1 MNKLRNLIESL
12 GLNYK
17 NQILFFILIN
27 VITIAVGIVAFI
39 FFNNPVVI
47 SFVFVFLVLIDYVYL
62 SRYKT
67 LQKTKNLEVT
77 SEFISLLPF
86 FKTYIQNGFSVYQT
100 FKNLIPFCNSDL
112 QDRLILLI
120 EMMDNDKT
128 VTPFIEFARKF
139 NSTLI
144 EQLSLTIFQMID
156 EGNESAHFLQFE
168 VVFSKL
174 IDDEYKNELIKK
186 SNSLGSMTS
195 FPLIGS
201 GLLIVMITFGILSVI
216 GDMINGI

>member
-27 VITIAVGIVAFI
+27 VITIIAGIVAFI
-39 FFNNPVVI
+39 FFRNPVVI
-47 SFVFVFLVLIDYVYL
+47 SFILVFIVLIDYVYL

-100 FKNLIPFCNSDL
+100 FRNLIPFCDNDL
-112 QDRLILLI
+112 QEIGR
-120 EMMDNDKT
+120 
-128 VTPFIEFARKF
+128 
-139 NSTLI
+139 
-144 EQLSLTIFQMID
+144 
-156 EGNESAHFLQFE
+156 AH
-168 VVFSKL
+168 V
-174 IDDEYKNELIKK
+174 
-186 SNSLGSMTS
+186 
-195 FPLIGS
+195 
-201 GLLIVMITFGILSVI
+201 
-216 GDMINGI
+216 

>member
-27 VITIAVGIVAFI
+27 VITIIAGIVAFI
-39 FFNNPVVI
+39 FFRNPVVI
-47 SFVFVFLVLIDYVYL
+47 SFILVFIVLIDYVYL

-100 FKNLIPFCNSDL
+100 FRNLIPFCDNDL
-112 QDRLILLI
+112 QERITLLI
-120 EMMDNDKT
+120 EDMDKDKS
-128 VTPFIEFARKF
+128 VTPFVEFAKKF
-139 NSTLI
+139 NSTII

-156 EGNESAHFLQFE
+156 EGNDSTHFLQFE
-168 VVFSKL
+168 AIFSKL
-174 IDDEYKNELIKK
+174 IDDEYKNELTKK